1 MTKFVKLGIN
11 AAALYYPTAV
21 VVGFAMANKVN
32 NF

>member
-11 AAALYYPTAV
+11 AAALYYPSAV
-21 VVGFAMANKVN
+21 VVGFAVANEVY